1 MQRGAMIS
9 PLKTCLRTFPALL
22 LLLTLGCITSPIP
35 VTPEQIASADYGTV
49 PVSPAYQDAIKGYM
63 QEILFD
69 PRTARYR
76 FVGEPQRGYAYLLG
90 RRKPRSWVH
99 RAGGDQCEGPEEPL
113 YRRATVSILYQERNA
128 VSPGNVH
135 QNRSGRTCRSRR
147 TASGCTGRSRLPC
160 SPDHAA
166 V

>member
-1 MQRGAMIS
+1 MIS
-9 PLKTCLRTFPALL
+9 PLKTSLRTVPALL

-49 PVSPAYQDAIKGYM
+49 PVPPAYQDAIKGYM

-90 RRKPRSWVH
+90 RRKPPVFGYLVQVEIDAKNLKGRYTGERSY
-99 RAGGDQCEGPEEPL
+99 RFFIKDETLYPL
-113 YRRATVSILYQERNA
+113 DTSTKTEVVQ
-128 VSPGNVH
+128 
-135 QNRSGRTCRSRR
+135 
-147 TASGCTGRSRLPC
+147 
-160 SPDHAA
+160 
-166 V
+166 

>member
-1 MQRGAMIS
+1 
-9 PLKTCLRTFPALL
+9 LKTSLRTVPALL

-49 PVSPAYQDAIKGYM
+49 PVPPAYQDAIKGYM

-90 RRKPRSWVH
+90 RRKPPVFGYLVQVEIDAKNLKGRYTGERSY
-99 RAGGDQCEGPEEPL
+99 RFFIKDETLYPL
-113 YRRATVSILYQERNA
+113 DTSTKTEVVQ
-128 VSPGNVH
+128 
-135 QNRSGRTCRSRR
+135 
-147 TASGCTGRSRLPC
+147 
-160 SPDHAA
+160 
-166 V
+166 

>member
-1 MQRGAMIS
+1 MIS
-9 PLKTCLRTFPALL
+9 PLKACLRTVPALL

-49 PVSPAYQDAIKGYM
+49 PVPPAYQDAIKGYM

-90 RRKPRSWVH
+90 RRKPPVFGYLVQVEIDAKNLKGRYTGERSY
-99 RAGGDQCEGPEEPL
+99 RFFIKDETLYPL
-113 YRRATVSILYQERNA
+113 DTSTKTEVVQ
-128 VSPGNVH
+128 
-135 QNRSGRTCRSRR
+135 
-147 TASGCTGRSRLPC
+147 
-160 SPDHAA
+160 
-166 V
+166 

>member
-1 MQRGAMIS
+1 M
-9 PLKTCLRTFPALL
+9 KTSLRTVPALL

-49 PVSPAYQDAIKGYM
+49 PVPPAYQDAIKGYM

-90 RRKPRSWVH
+90 RRKPPVFGYLVQVEIDAKNLKGRYTGERSY
-99 RAGGDQCEGPEEPL
+99 RFFIKDETLYPL
-113 YRRATVSILYQERNA
+113 DTSTKTEVVQ
-128 VSPGNVH
+128 
-135 QNRSGRTCRSRR
+135 
-147 TASGCTGRSRLPC
+147 
-160 SPDHAA
+160 
-166 V
+166 

>member
-1 MQRGAMIS
+1 MIS
-9 PLKTCLRTFPALL
+9 PVKACLRTFPALL

-49 PVSPAYQDAIKGYM
+49 PVPPAYQDAIKGYM

-90 RRKPRSWVH
+90 RRKPPVFGYLVQVEIDAKNLKGRYTGERSY
-99 RAGGDQCEGPEEPL
+99 RFFIKDETLYPL
-113 YRRATVSILYQERNA
+113 DTSTKTEVVQ
-128 VSPGNVH
+128 
-135 QNRSGRTCRSRR
+135 
-147 TASGCTGRSRLPC
+147 
-160 SPDHAA
+160 
-166 V
+166 